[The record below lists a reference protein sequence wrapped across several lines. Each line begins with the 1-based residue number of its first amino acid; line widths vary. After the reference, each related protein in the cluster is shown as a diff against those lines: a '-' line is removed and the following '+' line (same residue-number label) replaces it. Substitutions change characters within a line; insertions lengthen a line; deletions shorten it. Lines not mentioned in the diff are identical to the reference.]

1 MSSSS
6 QAYAARARKGKNMQI
21 VKNAKAHND
30 YNLMGLTED
39 KILMATPAPRPD
51 AIEKVLTSLTGR
63 SRTISIKTNTC
74 SFCGGAANK
83 FRNTLSRR
91 EYRIS
96 GFCQKCQ
103 DNVFGKD

>member
-1 MSSSS
+1 
-6 QAYAARARKGKNMQI
+6 
-21 VKNAKAHND
+21 
-30 YNLMGLTED
+30 
-39 KILMATPAPRPD
+39 MATPAPRPD

-74 SFCGGAANK
+74 SFCGGDAGK
-83 FRNTLSRR
+83 FRNEISKR
-91 EYRIS
+91 EYTLS